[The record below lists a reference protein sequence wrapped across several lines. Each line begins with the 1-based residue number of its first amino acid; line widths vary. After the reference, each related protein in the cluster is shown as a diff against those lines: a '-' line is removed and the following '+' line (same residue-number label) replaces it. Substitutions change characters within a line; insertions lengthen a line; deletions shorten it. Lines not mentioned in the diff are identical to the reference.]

1 MSYRDTKIG
10 PLLKIAPREAV
21 RQLLAMLRQTGGNMR
36 AAAEL
41 AKVDYKTMKR
51 WCAAATERDPKFDA
65 KVRQLRV
72 EGLAD
77 DDRERLDNR
86 RAARRRAKAAVGESE
101 TPAPTPG

>member
-10 PLLKIAPREAV
+10 PLLKVAPREAV

-41 AKVDYKTMKR
+41 ARVDYKTMKR
-51 WCAAATERDPKFDA
+51 WCAAAAERDPKFDV

-72 EGLAD
+72 DGLGE

-86 RAARRRAKAAVGESE
+86 RAARRRAKAAEVQV
-101 TPAPTPG
+101 PAPG